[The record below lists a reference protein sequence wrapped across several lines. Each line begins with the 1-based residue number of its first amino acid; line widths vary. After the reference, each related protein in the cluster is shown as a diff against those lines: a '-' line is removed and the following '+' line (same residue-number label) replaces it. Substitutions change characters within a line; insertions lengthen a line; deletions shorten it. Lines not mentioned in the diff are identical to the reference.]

1 MQRFFV
7 SIMLSAAV
15 MLILLDGTYGQSD
28 YGGGCKEHSDCFRFC
43 DTNWGY
49 CIDCEGD
56 KDCDSS
62 KFCYK
67 RSRSYEYEYQ
77 VKLTGECRT
86 IECEKHKD
94 CNNPDKLCNY
104 FKKKCYVKDHECYID
119 YECGDN
125 RYCEKNAGIR
135 NLCISKDS

>member
-49 CIDCEGD
+49 CIECLKNEDCGSDQFCNDGD
-56 KDCDSS
+56 CSH
-62 KFCYK
+62 
-67 RSRSYEYEYQ
+67 E
-77 VKLTGECRT
+77 
-86 IECEKHKD
+86 ECEKHKD

>member
-28 YGGGCKEHSDCFRFC
+28 YDGECEKHSDCFRFC
-43 DTNWGY
+43 DTNQGK
-49 CIDCEGD
+49 CTACEGD

-62 KFCYK
+62 EFCYK

-94 CNNPDKLCNY
+94 CNNPDKLCDY
-104 FKKKCYVKDHECYID
+104 FKRKCYVKDHECYEDSDCEDNQYCAKWGSRYSCESED
-119 YECGDN
+119 Y
-125 RYCEKNAGIR
+125 
-135 NLCISKDS
+135 